1 MGNEHPRH
9 CTALALSY
17 AEFKQLS
24 HGMSSGDELTTRAQT
39 YFLRPAPDLSI
50 ADRPATSH
58 PS

>member
-1 MGNEHPRH
+1 MANEHLRH

-24 HGMSSGDELTTRAQT
+24 DGMSSGDKLTTRTQT
-39 YFLRPAPDLSI
+39 YFFRPAPDLSI
-50 ADRPATSH
+50 ADLPATSH